1 MDNNDNMVWGKGY
14 WLLIWN
20 LLYDEVRFPNLIEVK
35 QYLDLVT
42 RNLPCSDCREHV
54 KVNIKNYNIMSSTDR
69 KYIQE
74 FFIAVYNKTARHQ
87 ILDPKIVKTLNEKFN
102 QITN

>member
-20 LLYDEVRFPNLIEVK
+20 LLYDENRFSNLIEVK

-42 RNLPCSDCREHV
+42 RNLPCGDCREHV
-54 KVNIKNYNIMSSTDR
+54 RSNIKQYNIMSCNDR
-69 KYIQE
+69 DYIKK
-74 FFIAVYNKTARHQ
+74 FFMAVYNKTARHKLNPKVVETLKDFDQ
-87 ILDPKIVKTLNEKFN
+87 I
-102 QITN
+102 IT